1 MRSPEEKEGIFNDI
15 LDEITEGR
23 ALTNILKDPG
33 MFSPN
38 IFFKYLVDNPD
49 KQKLYA
55 RACEV
60 RHELLFD
67 RMLNIAETPE
77 EGDETTLDHNGIKI
91 VTKDMLGHRR
101 LKIDTIKWQLGKL
114 NPKKF
119 GDKLDLTSESKITFA
134 AENLTEEEQA
144 TLFELSLK
152 LKQNDK

>member
-1 MRSPEEKEGIFNDI
+1 MMTPEEKESIFNDI

-38 IFFKYLVDNPD
+38 SFFKYIQENDD
-49 KQKLYA
+49 KRELYA

-67 RMLNIAETPE
+67 RMLNIAEVPE

-114 NPKKF
+114 NPKKY
-119 GDKLDLTSESKITFA
+119 GDKLDLSSESKITFA

>member
-1 MRSPEEKEGIFNDI
+1 
-15 LDEITEGR
+15 
-23 ALTNILKDPG
+23 
-33 MFSPN
+33 
-38 IFFKYLVDNPD
+38 
-49 KQKLYA
+49 
-55 RACEV
+55 
-60 RHELLFD
+60 
-67 RMLNIAETPE
+67 MLNIAETPE

>member
-1 MRSPEEKEGIFNDI
+1 MMTPKEKEGIFNDI

-38 IFFKYLVDNPD
+38 IFFKYLRDNPEQ
-49 KQKLYA
+49 QKLYA

-67 RMLNIAETPE
+67 QMLNIAETKEPDVE
-77 EGDETTLDHNGIKI
+77 VTIDHNGYKE
-91 VTKDMLGHRR
+91 VTKDALGHRR

-114 NPKKF
+114 NPKKY
-119 GDKLDLTSESKITFA
+119 GDKLDLTSESKITFDA
-134 AENLTEEEQA
+134 SSLTEEEQA
-144 TLFELSLK
+144 ALFELSLK
-152 LKQNDK
+152 LKANDK